1 MKKSL
6 KITAI
11 VLGSILVL
19 MIVLPFAF
27 RGKIE
32 SLVKTEGNKMLNAQ
46 FDFKSLNISLF
57 KNFPKASIVL
67 DDFWLKGIEEFEND
81 TLVRAGEVAA
91 TIDLFSLFGDNYDIS
106 KISLKD
112 VWAKAIVLPDG
123 KVNWDVMKSDSM
135 AVETESAEKEASSP
149 FKIQLKS
156 LVINNLNVIYDDRQA
171 KMYAD
176 IQNLKATCSGDLGS
190 DRTTL
195 KLETDIESLTYKMD
209 NIPFL
214 SKANIYAK
222 MDIDA
227 DLANNKYTLEKNE
240 FRLNAIKA
248 GVDGWVALK
257 DPAMEMDLSLI
268 TSEVGFKEILSL
280 IPAIY
285 AKEFSSLKT
294 DGTATLSAHAKG
306 ILQGDTL
313 PQFEAVLDV
322 KNAMFRYPSLPAG
335 VDQINIHANVK
346 NPGGSADL
354 TEITVNPFNFR
365 MAGNAFGL
373 TASIKTPVSDA
384 DFNAQAQGVLNLGKI
399 KEVYPLEDMT
409 LNGVV
414 DANLSVAGR
423 MSYIEKELYDKFQA
437 SGTVR
442 LSDMKLEMKDMP
454 DITILKSLLTFTPQY
469 LQLSETTVHIGKN
482 DITADSRFEN
492 YMAYALQGKTL
503 KGNLNIRSNHF
514 NLNDFMGGAEDSTAT
529 AAVDTT
535 ATGIVEIPK
544 NINFTMTANMKEVL
558 MDNMSFNN
566 INGNLTING
575 GKADMRNLS
584 MNTMGGSVVMNGY
597 YSTANIKKPELNA
610 GFKMSGINFAQAY
623 KDLNMVRQMAPIF
636 ENLKGNF
643 SGNINVQTDLD
654 GQMSPVL
661 PTMQGNGSL
670 STKDLSLS
678 DVDILNQIADAAGK
692 PDLKNITVKDM
703 TIDFTIKEGRVATKP
718 FDIKWKDYNLN
729 LSGSTGLDQT
739 IAYTGKINL
748 PASTGIGKYTTVDLK
763 IGGSFDSPKVSID
776 MESMAKQAVDVVKDQ
791 ALEKLGEKLGLGK
804 DSTGTTNKE
813 DLEKQVKEKATEK
826 ALDFLK
832 KKLK

>member
-1 MKKSL
+1 MKKGL
-6 KITAI
+6 KITVI
-11 VLGSILVL
+11 VLGVILAL

-32 SLVKTEGNKMLNAQ
+32 SLVKTEGNKMLHAQ

-67 DDFWLKGIEEFEND
+67 DDFWLKGIGEFEND

-91 TIDLFSLFGDNYDIS
+91 TIDLFSLFGSSYDIS
-106 KISLKD
+106 RIALED

-123 KVNWDVMKSDSM
+123 KVNWDIVKSDSTD
-135 AVETESAEKEASSP
+135 AESADEASSP
-149 FKIQLKS
+149 FNIQLKK
-156 LVINNLNVIYDDRQA
+156 VVVDNLNVIYDDRQA
-171 KMYAD
+171 NMYAD
-176 IQNLKATCSGDLGS
+176 IRNLTATCSGDLGS

-214 SKANIYAK
+214 SKANIYAN

-227 DLANNKYTLEKNE
+227 DLVNNKYTLQKNE

-248 GVDGWVALK
+248 GVDGWVALH
-257 DPAMEMDLSLI
+257 DPAVDMDLSLV

-285 AKEFSSLKT
+285 ANEFSSLKT
-294 DGTATLSAHAKG
+294 EGTATLSAHAKG
-306 ILQGDTL
+306 VMQGDTL

-335 VDQINIHANVK
+335 IDQINIHANVK
-346 NPGGSADL
+346 NPGGSANL
-354 TEITVNPFNFR
+354 TEIVINPFNFR

-373 TASIKTPVSDA
+373 TANIKTPVSDA
-384 DFNAQAQGVLNLGKI
+384 DFKAQAKGVLNLGKI

-423 MSYIEKELYDKFQA
+423 MSYIEKEQYDKLQA
-437 SGTVR
+437 SGTVG
-442 LSDMKLEMKDMP
+442 LSDMQLQLKDMP

-469 LQLSETTVHIGKN
+469 LQLSETTVNIGKN

-514 NLNDFMGGAEDSTAT
+514 NLNDFMGGADSTAT
-529 AAVDTT
+529 ATVDTT

-544 NINFTMTANMKEVL
+544 NINFMMTANMKEIL
-558 MDNMSFNN
+558 MDNLVFNN
-566 INGNLTING
+566 ITGNLTISG

-584 MNTMGGSVVMNGY
+584 MHTMGGNVVMNGY
-597 YSTANIKKPELNA
+597 YSTADIEKPELNA
-610 GFKMSGINFAQAY
+610 GFNMNGIGFAQAY

-643 SGNINVQTDLD
+643 SGNINIQTELD
-654 GQMSPVL
+654 EQMSPVL
-661 PTMQGNGSL
+661 QTLQGNGRL

-678 DVDILNQIADAAGK
+678 DVDVLNQIADAAGK

-703 TIDFTIKEGRVATKP
+703 AIDFAIKDGRVSTKP

-729 LSGSTGLDQT
+729 LSGSTGLDET
-739 IAYTGKINL
+739 IDYTGKVNL

-763 IGGSFDSPKVSID
+763 IGGSFASPKVAID
-776 MESMAKQAVDVVKDQ
+776 MESMAKQAVDVAKDQ
-791 ALEKLGEKLGLGK
+791 ALEKLGQKLGL
-804 DSTGTTNKE
+804 DSTATSNKE
-813 DLEKQVKEKATEK
+813 ELKEQVKEKATEK

>member
-1 MKKSL
+1 MKKGL

-11 VLGSILVL
+11 VLGVILVL

-32 SLVKTEGNKMLNAQ
+32 GLVKTEGNKMLNAQ

-67 DDFWLKGIEEFEND
+67 DDFWLKGIGEFEND
-81 TLVRAGEVAA
+81 TLLRAGEVAA
-91 TIDLFSLFGDNYDIS
+91 TVDIFSLFGDSGYDIS

-112 VWAKAIVLPDG
+112 IWAKAIVLPDG
-123 KVNWDVMKSDSM
+123 KVNWDVMKTDST
-135 AVETESAEKEASSP
+135 ATKEETTEESSP

-156 LVINNLNVIYDDRQA
+156 LVIDNLNVIYDDRQA

-176 IQNLKATCSGDLGS
+176 IQNLQATCSGDLGS

-195 KLETDIESLTYKMD
+195 KLESEIESLTYKLE
-209 NIPFL
+209 NVPFL

-227 DLANNKYTLEKNE
+227 DLVNNKYILEKNE

-248 GVDGWVALK
+248 GIDGWVALK
-257 DPAMEMDLSLI
+257 DPAMEMDLSLV

-285 AKEFSSLKT
+285 AKEFESLKT
-294 DGTATLSAHAKG
+294 DGTATLIAHAKG
-306 ILQGDTL
+306 IMQGDTL
-313 PQFEAVLDV
+313 PQFEAALDV
-322 KNAMFRYPSLPAG
+322 KNAMFRYPSLPTG
-335 VDQINIHANVK
+335 VDQINIHANIK

-354 TEITVNPFNFR
+354 TEISINPFNFR

-373 TASIKTPVSDA
+373 TAEIKTPVSDA
-384 DFNAQAQGVLNLGKI
+384 DFKAQANGILNLGKL
-399 KEVYPLEDMT
+399 KEVYPMDDMA

-423 MSYIEKELYDKFQA
+423 MSYIEKEQYDKFQA
-437 SGTVR
+437 SGTLKV
-442 LSDMKLEMKDMP
+442 SDMKLQMKDMP
-454 DITILKSLLTFTPQY
+454 NITILKSLFTFTPQY
-469 LQLSETTVHIGKN
+469 LQLSETTVNIGKN

-503 KGNLNIRSNHF
+503 KGNMNIRSNHF
-514 NLNDFMGGAEDSTAT
+514 NLNDFMGGTEDSTTTAT
-529 AAVDTT
+529 ADTT
-535 ATGIVEIPK
+535 AMSVIEIPK

-566 INGNLTING
+566 INGNLTIKD

-597 YSTANIKKPELNA
+597 YSTANVKKPELNA
-610 GFKMSGINFAQAY
+610 GFKMTGISFTQAY
-623 KDLNMVRQMAPIF
+623 KDLDMVRQMAPIF

-661 PTMQGNGSL
+661 PTMQGSGSL

-678 DVDILNQIADAAGK
+678 GVEIINKIADAANK

-703 TIDFTIKEGRVATKP
+703 TLEFTIKEGRVATKP

-729 LSGSTGLDQT
+729 LSGTTGLDQT
-739 IAYTGKINL
+739 IAYTGKVQL

-763 IGGSFDSPKVSID
+763 IDGSFDSPKVSID
-776 MESMAKQAVDVVKDQ
+776 MESMAKQAIDVAKDQ
-791 ALEKLGEKLGLGK
+791 AIEKLGEKLGL
-804 DSTGTTNKE
+804 DSTVTSNKE
-813 DLEKQVKEKATEK
+813 ELEKQVKEKAAEK

>member
-1 MKKSL
+1 MKKGL
-6 KITAI
+6 KIAAI
-11 VLGSILVL
+11 VVGVILVL

-81 TLVRAGEVAA
+81 TLVRAGEIAA
-91 TIDLFSLFGDNYDIS
+91 TVDLFSLFGNSGYEIS

-112 VWAKAIVLPDG
+112 IWAKAIVLPDG
-123 KVNWDVMKSDSM
+123 KVNWDVMKADST
-135 AVETESAEKEASSP
+135 AVETEATEESSP

-156 LVINNLNVIYDDRQA
+156 LTINNLNVIYDDRQA

-176 IQNLKATCSGDLGS
+176 IQNLGAICSGDLGS

-195 KLETDIESLTYKMD
+195 KLESEIQSLTYKME

-227 DLANNKYTLEKNE
+227 DLANNKFTLEKNE

-257 DPAMEMDLSLI
+257 DPAMEMDLSLV
-268 TSEVGFKEILSL
+268 TSEIGFKEILSL

-285 AKEFSSLKT
+285 AKEFESLQT
-294 DGTATLSAHAKG
+294 DGTATLTAHAKG
-306 ILQGDTL
+306 IMQGDTL
-313 PQFEAVLDV
+313 PQFQVMLDV

-335 VDQINIHANVK
+335 VDQINIHANIK

-354 TEITVNPFNFR
+354 TEIAINPFNFR
-365 MAGNAFGL
+365 LAGNAFGL
-373 TASIKTPVSDA
+373 TANIKTPVSDA
-384 DFNAQAQGVLNLGKI
+384 DFNAQAKGILNLGKI
-399 KEVYPLEDMT
+399 KDVYPLEEMT
-409 LNGVV
+409 LNGIV
-414 DANLSVAGR
+414 DADLSVAGR
-423 MSYIEKELYDKFQA
+423 MSYVEKEQYDKFQA
-437 SGTVR
+437 AGTVG

-454 DITILKSLLTFTPQY
+454 DVTIHKSLFTFSPQY
-469 LQLSETTVHIGKN
+469 LQLSETTVNIGKN

-514 NLNDFMGGAEDSTAT
+514 NLNDFMSGAEDTTAV
-529 AAVDTT
+529 AATDTT
-535 ATGIVEIPK
+535 AMGVFEIPK
-544 NINFTMTANMKEVL
+544 NINFTMAVNMKEVL

-566 INGNLTING
+566 IKGNLIVKDGIAN
-575 GKADMRNLS
+575 MNNLS
-584 MNTMGGSVVMNGY
+584 MNTMGGGVVMNGH
-597 YSTANIKKPELNA
+597 YSTANVKKPELNA
-610 GFKMSGINFAQAY
+610 GFKMTDISFAQAY
-623 KDLNMVRQMAPIF
+623 KDLDMVRQLAPVF

-643 SGNINVQTDLD
+643 SGNINIQTDLD

-661 PTMQGNGSL
+661 QTTQGSGSL

-678 DVDILNQIADAAGK
+678 DVDIINQIADAAGK
-692 PDLKNITVKDM
+692 PEFKNITVKDM
-703 TIDFTIKEGRVATKP
+703 ALDFTIKDGRLATKP

-729 LSGSTGLDQT
+729 LSGSTGLDQS

-748 PASTGIGKYTTVDLK
+748 PASAGISKYASSVDLK
-763 IGGSFDSPKVSID
+763 IGGTFTSPKISID
-776 MESMAKQAVDVVKDQ
+776 TEAMAKQAVDVVKDQ
-791 ALEKLGEKLGLGK
+791 AIEKLGEKLGLDSTVTANK
-804 DSTGTTNKE
+804 DS
-813 DLEKQVKEKATEK
+813 LKQEVKEKVTEK
-826 ALDFLK
+826 ALDLL

>member
-1 MKKSL
+1 MRKSL

-11 VLGSILVL
+11 VIGVILVL
-19 MIVLPFAF
+19 MIALPFAF

-67 DDFWLKGIEEFEND
+67 DEFWLKGIGVFEND

-91 TIDLFSLFGDNYDIS
+91 TIDLFSLFGDSGYDIS

-112 VWAKAIVLPDG
+112 IRAKAIVLPDG
-123 KVNWDVMKSDSM
+123 KVNWDVMKTDSIS
-135 AVETESAEKEASSP
+135 EEEPAEESSP
-149 FKIQLKS
+149 FKIQLKR
-156 LVINNLNVIYDDRQA
+156 LVIDNLNIIYDDRQA
-171 KMYAD
+171 NMYAD
-176 IQNLKATCSGDLGS
+176 IQDLRATCAGDLGN

-195 KLETDIESLTYKMD
+195 KLESDIKSLTYKMN

-214 SKANIYAK
+214 SKANIYAG

-227 DLANNKYTLEKNE
+227 DLANNKYTLKKNE

-257 DPAMEMDLSLI
+257 DPAMEMDLSLV

-285 AKEFSSLKT
+285 TKEFENLKT
-294 DGTATLSAHAKG
+294 DGTATLTAQAKG
-306 ILQGDTL
+306 IMQGDTL

-322 KNAMFRYPSLPAG
+322 KNAMFRYPSLPTG
-335 VDQINIHANVK
+335 VDQINIRATIK
-346 NPGGSADL
+346 NPGGHADL
-354 TEITVNPFNFR
+354 TRININPFNFR

-373 TASIKTPVSDA
+373 TADIKTPVSDA
-384 DFNAQAQGVLNLGKI
+384 NFKAQANGVLDLGKI

-423 MSYIEKELYDKFQA
+423 MSYIEKEQYDKFQT
-437 SGTVR
+437 SGTLRV
-442 LSDMKLEMKDMP
+442 SDMKLRMKDMP
-454 DITILKSLLTFTPQY
+454 DITIHKSLFTFTSQY
-469 LQLSETTVHIGKN
+469 LQLSETTVNIGKN
-482 DITADSRFEN
+482 DVTADSRFEN

-514 NLNDFMGGAEDSTAT
+514 NLNDFMNGTEDSAATTAT
-529 AAVDTT
+529 DTT
-535 ATGIVEIPK
+535 AMSVFEIPK
-544 NINFTMTANMKEVL
+544 NIDFTLTANMKEVL
-558 MDNMSFNN
+558 MNNMSFNN
-566 INGNLTING
+566 INGLLTIKD

-584 MNTMGGSVVMNGY
+584 MNTMGGSVTINGY
-597 YSTANIKKPELNA
+597 YSTANVKKPELNA
-610 GFKMSGINFAQAY
+610 GFNMTGIGFAQAY
-623 KDLNMVRQMAPIF
+623 KDLDMVRQLAPVF

-643 SGNINVQTDLD
+643 SGNINVQTYLD
-654 GQMSPVL
+654 EQMSPVL
-661 PTMQGNGSL
+661 QTMQGNGSL

-678 DVDILNQIADAAGK
+678 GVGVINIIADAANK
-692 PDLKNITVKDM
+692 PELKDITVKDM
-703 TIDFTIKEGRVATKP
+703 TIDFTIKDGRVATKP

-729 LSGSTGLDQT
+729 LSGTTGLDQT
-739 IAYTGKINL
+739 IAYTGKVQL
-748 PASTGIGKYTTVDLK
+748 PASTGIGKYTTIDLK
-763 IGGSFDSPKVSID
+763 INGSFNSPKVSVD
-776 MESMAKQAVDVVKDQ
+776 MKSMAKQALDVVKDQ
-791 ALEKLGEKLGLGK
+791 ALEKLGEKLGL
-804 DSTGTTNKE
+804 DSTQTANKE
-813 DLEKQVKEKATEK
+813 ELKKQVKEKAIEK

>member
-1 MKKSL
+1 
-6 KITAI
+6 
-11 VLGSILVL
+11 
-19 MIVLPFAF
+19 
-27 RGKIE
+27 
-32 SLVKTEGNKMLNAQ
+32 
-46 FDFKSLNISLF
+46 
-57 KNFPKASIVL
+57 
-67 DDFWLKGIEEFEND
+67 
-81 TLVRAGEVAA
+81 
-91 TIDLFSLFGDNYDIS
+91 
-106 KISLKD
+106 
-112 VWAKAIVLPDG
+112 
-123 KVNWDVMKSDSM
+123 
-135 AVETESAEKEASSP
+135 
-149 FKIQLKS
+149 
-156 LVINNLNVIYDDRQA
+156 
-171 KMYAD
+171 
-176 IQNLKATCSGDLGS
+176 
-190 DRTTL
+190 
-195 KLETDIESLTYKMD
+195 
-209 NIPFL
+209 
-214 SKANIYAK
+214 
-222 MDIDA
+222 
-227 DLANNKYTLEKNE
+227 
-240 FRLNAIKA
+240 
-248 GVDGWVALK
+248 
-257 DPAMEMDLSLI
+257 
-268 TSEVGFKEILSL
+268 
-280 IPAIY
+280 
-285 AKEFSSLKT
+285 
-294 DGTATLSAHAKG
+294 
-306 ILQGDTL
+306 
-313 PQFEAVLDV
+313 
-322 KNAMFRYPSLPAG
+322 
-335 VDQINIHANVK
+335 
-346 NPGGSADL
+346 
-354 TEITVNPFNFR
+354 
-365 MAGNAFGL
+365 
-373 TASIKTPVSDA
+373 
-384 DFNAQAQGVLNLGKI
+384 
-399 KEVYPLEDMT
+399 
-409 LNGVV
+409 
-414 DANLSVAGR
+414 
-423 MSYIEKELYDKFQA
+423 
-437 SGTVR
+437 
-442 LSDMKLEMKDMP
+442 
-454 DITILKSLLTFTPQY
+454 
-469 LQLSETTVHIGKN
+469 
-482 DITADSRFEN
+482 
-492 YMAYALQGKTL
+492 
-503 KGNLNIRSNHF
+503 
-514 NLNDFMGGAEDSTAT
+514 
-529 AAVDTT
+529 
-535 ATGIVEIPK
+535 
-544 NINFTMTANMKEVL
+544 
-558 MDNMSFNN
+558 MSFNN